1 LQTDRQL
8 LGIVLS
14 NLVENACK
22 YSAKDSRIDIAVE
35 DLGSQVQLTFK
46 NSTGRAGW
54 PSETRIF
61 EKYYRGSGAQGQA
74 GTGLGLF
81 LVQSLVAS
89 LGGRIAYQPT
99 ATQVC
104 FVLTL
109 PKSNAGAV

>member
-1 LQTDRQL
+1 
-8 LGIVLS
+8 VLS

-22 YSAKDSRIDIAVE
+22 YSAKDSSIEIAVE

-46 NSTGRAGW
+46 NSPGRAGW
-54 PSETRIF
+54 PAETRIF
-61 EKYYRGSGAQGQA
+61 EKYYRGAGAQGQA